1 MRKFCKK
8 GACNGKM
15 AKQIGIDL
23 GTANTVICQK
33 GSGIVLRAPSVI
45 AFREKDHEVI
55 AVGQEARQM
64 LGKTPPSVRVERP
77 LRNGVI
83 TDADVATRMLHAFY
97 KEIEAT
103 TLFSRPE
110 VFICTPCGITGVERD
125 AVEGVALDAGAR
137 RVELIEEPLASAI
150 GAGIPIERNRGSMI
164 VDIGGGTTEVAV
176 LSSRGI
182 VTAKTIR
189 IAGDAVDEAIIKYM
203 RYRRGVLVGELS
215 AEAIKLRVGSVHPLV
230 SAKTPM
236 EAYGRSVRT
245 NMAAAVTVRSSELCP
260 FLQQPVREII
270 DAIMTTLHETPPEL
284 ASDIYE
290 NGIVLTGGSSQLAG
304 LVQLIRDVTGLR
316 IMRAN
321 RPLDTVCI
329 GLSRI
334 LESDIESAHARP
346 SAFTGGRDA
355 VPGFR
360 YAGRASSD
368 GTSSIVGGRRK

>member
-1 MRKFCKK
+1 
-8 GACNGKM
+8 M

-45 AFREKDHEVI
+45 AFRENDHEVM
-55 AVGQEARQM
+55 AVGQKARQM

-110 VFICTPCGITGVERD
+110 VFICTPCGITGVERN
-125 AVEGVALDAGAR
+125 AVEGVVLDAGAR

-182 VTAKTIR
+182 VAAKTIR
-189 IAGDAVDEAIIKYM
+189 IAGDAVDSAIMKYM
-203 RYRRGVLVGELS
+203 RYRRGVQIGELT
-215 AEAIKLRVGSVHPLV
+215 AETIKLKVGSVHPLV

-236 EAYGRSVRT
+236 ETYGRSIRT
-245 NMAAAVTVRSSELCP
+245 NMAAALTVRSSELCP

-270 DAIMTTLHETPPEL
+270 DAIMATLEETPPEL

-304 LVQLIRDVTGLR
+304 LVQLVRDVTGLR
-316 IMRAN
+316 IMRAS

-334 LESDIESAHARP
+334 LESENEGAHMRASDFSVGRDSFMGLRFANRP
-346 SAFTGGRDA
+346 SVDQI
-355 VPGFR
+355 
-360 YAGRASSD
+360 SSH
-368 GTSSIVGGRRK
+368 VGGRRK